1 MKYLSCSNIQNG
13 LRFEYN
19 SIKLC
24 CFMGTNTP
32 EPLYIKKDYHGE
44 KLNWDEILQKI
55 NTIRENQKNG
65 IIDSHC
71 TGCFGLQEQDWDTNN
86 TKFKWIQIA
95 HWADCNCFCTYCYRY
110 ADDFVKTNKRYRI
123 MPIIKELDKM
133 GLLDYT
139 GELAYSGGEPAS
151 LREFDEITNFFLK
164 KGERLIMV
172 HTNAIKPVKSVL
184 QGLKTD
190 TMSVTVSVDCGD
202 RQKFKEIKRI
212 DAYNKVMDTLKK
224 YVKAQGNNK
233 NMVRSKFILFPKVN
247 DTKQDID
254 KWIEETLKVGI
265 QTVILDF
272 EADWLA
278 RNSDNI
284 PPYIDDLYEY
294 VVSETKRRG
303 LELQFYGVA
312 NQYRTIMGKD
322 LDGIGLHN
330 GE

>member
-1 MKYLSCSNIQNG
+1 MKYVSCSNIQSG

-32 EPLYIKKDYHGE
+32 EPLYIQRDYYGE
-44 KLNWDEILQKI
+44 KLNYKELIEKI
-55 NTIRENQKNG
+55 VTIRENAKKG
-65 IIDSHC
+65 IIPSEC
-71 TGCFGLQEQDWDTNN
+71 KGCFGLEEMEWTDSP
-86 TKFKWIQIA
+86 KFKWLQVA
-95 HWADCNCFCTYCYRY
+95 HWADCNAYCTYCYRY
-110 ADDFVKTNKRYRI
+110 QDNFTTPKKRYKL

-133 GLLDYT
+133 GLIDYD

-151 LREFDEITNFFLK
+151 LREFDDITNFFLK

-184 QGLKTD
+184 KGLKTD

-202 RQKFKEIKRI
+202 REKFKEIKRV

-233 NMVRSKFILFPKVN
+233 RMVRSKYILYPKVN
-247 DTKQDID
+247 DTFEDVN
-254 KWIEETLKVGI
+254 KWFDETQRIGIEQV
-265 QTVILDF
+265 VLDF

-284 PPYIDDLYEY
+284 PPHIDDLFDYFVEE
-294 VVSETKRRG
+294 SKRRG
-303 LELQFYGVA
+303 LDLLYYGVA
-312 NQYRTIMGKD
+312 NQYRKIKGKD
-322 LDGIGLHN
+322 QERYGLHQ
-330 GE
+330 E